1 MISMAKIGTMFLLL
15 GLTFTF
21 GITPLWLL
29 KVMSNKMKNL
39 SRLQYFVG
47 LMNCF
52 AGGVFLGT
60 SILHL
65 IQESMETVAEALP
78 EVEYPLSGVLIG
90 AGFFIVLGLEHIIG
104 LASKGN
110 DSPFLDHGH
119 DHGDKDNVLREK
131 ISKTDVEA
139 PKDYRVNGKI
149 NTVFASDETKSEEIC
164 SEASQTIGETAF
176 SKDETHETSQ
186 TDSPAIDSTKNN
198 SETLDI
204 SGDGRS
210 KTTKRIRTII
220 LVIALSIHMIFEGM
234 AIGLQDTEVGIWTLT
249 IAISIHKIIVVF
261 SVCMKMKEII
271 DSNIQIIIYVLYLAS
286 VSPIGIAIGI
296 AISNSGSTGS
306 AQDISSGVL
315 QSLAAGTF
323 VYVTFFE
330 ILQKE
335 LSNGYSLLKVFLT
348 LLGFAAM
355 AGLKVLDKD

>member
-1 MISMAKIGTMFLLL
+1 MIAVAKIGTMALLL

-29 KVMSNKMKNL
+29 KLMSNRMNNL
-39 SRLQYFVG
+39 SRLQYFVS
-47 LMNCF
+47 LLNCF

-65 IQESMETVAEALP
+65 IQESMETVAESLP

-119 DHGDKDNVLREK
+119 EHGTNDKNSVVLNKIIQTSQNREC
-131 ISKTDVEA
+131 
-139 PKDYRVNGKI
+139 NGKT
-149 NTVFASDETKSEEIC
+149 NSTFVEDEN
-164 SEASQTIGETAF
+164 
-176 SKDETHETSQ
+176 KDEELRSVTLNKPEKVSFGKKETQ
-186 TDSPAIDSTKNN
+186 TEGEQAVTPEMDNKDTNLSSMDLPGDS
-198 SETLDI
+198 
-204 SGDGRS
+204 GS

-220 LVIALSIHMIFEGM
+220 LVIALSIHMVFEGM
-234 AIGLQDTEVGIWTLT
+234 AIGFQDTEVDLWTLA
-249 IAISIHKIIVVF
+249 IAISIHKVIVVF
-261 SVCMKMKEII
+261 SVCMKMREII
-271 DSNIQIIIYVLYLAS
+271 DSNVQIIIYILYLAS
-286 VSPIGIAIGI
+286 VSPIGIAIGL
-296 AISNSGSTGS
+296 AISSSGSTGS
-306 AQDISSGVL
+306 TQDIISGIL

-335 LSNGYSLLKVFLT
+335 LTNGYSMLKVFLT
-348 LLGFAAM
+348 FIGFGAM
-355 AGLKVLDKD
+355 AALKLLDKD